1 MASEEI
7 RRVSVCGLPL
17 GLLGTLG
24 VGERRGAEPDGFED
38 RCRLGGIEDPGDA
51 ELRIDL
57 SPNISTCGMT
67 GLM

>member
-1 MASEEI
+1 MDCHLDSLA
-7 RRVSVCGLPL
+7 LWA
-17 GLLGTLG
+17 
-24 VGERRGAEPDGFED
+24 VGERRGAEPDGFQD